1 METKKKAQ
9 IVTLLAMIPLLLGL
23 LQGCGRGGKGAG
35 VIQVTAPEPAFPS
48 NRPNQGD
55 VFRIKE
61 GDALGFV
68 FLSNPELN
76 TEQTVRHD
84 GKISMKLIGNVVA
97 AGLTPRELE
106 EEVLGKYTDF
116 VASSKYSKVF
126 KEGDYFE
133 LRFVYNPELNIG
145 VRVRSDGM
153 ISLPLVGDIQ
163 AAGVSPSDL
172 RKDLI
177 RRYSRDLNKPD
188 IALLVGENTA
198 KGIHT
203 AENSLAVSVNKAA
216 GHRVFVVGE
225 VKTPRAVPVE
235 GKLTL
240 LQVLAEV
247 GGATELGDMS
257 RIVILRRSGERK
269 IDWLQVDL
277 ESPLEGTDMRNDLL
291 IHSGDIVVVPKTG
304 IAKLN
309 QWVAQ
314 YIRNMMP
321 LPSQFSINA
330 NMLES
335 GFVPGL

>member
-9 IVTLLAMIPLLLGL
+9 IVALLVMVPLIACLV
-23 LQGCGRGGKGAG
+23 QGCGRGGKGAG
-35 VIQVTAPEPAFPS
+35 VIQITAPEPAFPS
-48 NRPNQGD
+48 NRPNQDD

-61 GDALGFV
+61 GDVLGLV
-68 FLSNPELN
+68 FPSNPELN
-76 TEQTVRHD
+76 TEQVVRHD

-106 EEVLGKYTDF
+106 EEVLRKYADF
-116 VASSKYSKVF
+116 VASSNYSKVF

-145 VRVRSDGM
+145 VRVRSDGK
-153 ISLPLVGDIQ
+153 ISLPILGDVQ
-163 AAGVSPSDL
+163 AAGISPSAL
-172 RKDLI
+172 RKELI

-188 IALLVGENTA
+188 IAVLVGEHTT

-225 VKTPRAVPVE
+225 VKTPKAVLVE

-240 LQVLAEV
+240 LQALAEV
-247 GGATELGDMS
+247 GGATDLGDMS

-269 IDWLQVDL
+269 IDWIQVDL
-277 ESPLEGTDMRNDLL
+277 ESPLEGVDMRNDLL

-309 QWVAQ
+309 QWVTQ

-321 LPSQFSINA
+321 LPSQFNVNA
-330 NMLES
+330 NLME
-335 GFVPGL
+335 GAFVPGL